1 MNNPAERS
9 AAHKLGILI
18 MVVLPFGATIY
29 AITQL
34 WQRAITPLDLALL
47 IGLYL
52 ISGLGITIGF
62 HRLLTHR
69 SFETY
74 PLIRALL
81 LIAGSMAIEGSASMW
96 AATHIKHHAHSDTAD
111 DPHSPLDGLWHAHI
125 GFMFGSTLPDLN
137 MYGSWLLKDRLVR
150 WIDRTFALWAIIGI
164 IIPFAIAGWQGL
176 LWGGLVRVCLTH
188 HITWSVNSICH
199 TFGGRRFATNDRS
212 RNNWIVGVLALG
224 EGWHNNH
231 HMFPRAAFHGMRW
244 WEIDL
249 SAYVIRTLG
258 ALGLAWNIWQPSR
271 LMQERRLRYAASDVA
286 ET

>member
-1 MNNPAERS
+1 MNSPAEPS
-9 AAHKLGILI
+9 AARKLGVLI
-18 MVVLPFGATIY
+18 TVILPFGATIY

-34 WQRAITPLDLALL
+34 WQRAIMPLDLVLML
-47 IGLYL
+47 GLYL

-81 LIAGSMAIEGSASMW
+81 LIAGSMAIEGSAIGW

-125 GFMFGSTLPDLN
+125 GWMLHTTMPDLTI
-137 MYGSWLLKDRLVR
+137 YGSWLLKDPQVR
-150 WIDRTFALWAIIGI
+150 WIDRTFALWATIGM
-164 IIPFAIAGWQGL
+164 IIPLALGGWQGL

-188 HITWSVNSICH
+188 HLTWSINSICH
-199 TFGGRRFATNDRS
+199 TFGGRRFASNDGS
-212 RNNWIVGVLALG
+212 RNNWIVGVLAFG

-258 ALGLAWNIWQPSR
+258 LLGLAWNIWQPSR
-271 LMQERRLRYAASDVA
+271 VMQERRLRYAASDGA
-286 ET
+286 EM

>member
-9 AAHKLGILI
+9 VAHKLSILI

-52 ISGLGITIGF
+52 VSGLGITIGF

-81 LIAGSMAIEGSASMW
+81 LIAGSMAIEGSAIVW
-96 AATHIKHHAHSDTAD
+96 AATHIKHHAHSDTSD

-125 GFMFGSTLPDLN
+125 GFMFHSTLPDLAT
-137 MYGSWLLKDRLVR
+137 YGSWLLKDRLVR
-150 WIDRTFALWAIIGI
+150 WIDRTFALWAIAGM

-188 HITWSVNSICH
+188 HLTWSINSICH

-212 RNNWIVGVLALG
+212 RNNWIFGVLALG

-249 SAYVIRTLG
+249 SAYVIRALG
-258 ALGLAWNIWQPSR
+258 VLGLAWNIWQPSR
-271 LMQERRLRYAASDVA
+271 LMQERRLRYAASDIA